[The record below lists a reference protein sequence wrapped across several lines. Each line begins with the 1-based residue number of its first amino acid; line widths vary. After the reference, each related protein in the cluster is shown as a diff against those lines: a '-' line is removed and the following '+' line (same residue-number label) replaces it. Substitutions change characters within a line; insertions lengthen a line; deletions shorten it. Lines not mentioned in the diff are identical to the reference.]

1 MKPISEFLAERLN
14 TLTQEN
20 IDYVLS
26 SDICDR
32 FMFYGVRA
40 TLHIDPSLRQMNLWT
55 VEGSD
60 AVYPSREA
68 AMEECKRIF
77 VRDADPR
84 ATRYTVA
91 HEYAD
96 HTRLYT
102 QGMRGVGQE
111 FGWWS
116 TPDVEDAMWFDS
128 LEAVMDHIRRYG
140 LGSAS
145 AIIEEVKIHKIYHD
159 LTGHVLY
166 IR

>member
-14 TLTQEN
+14 TLTQED
-20 IDYVLS
+20 IEYVLR
-26 SDICDR
+26 SDIRDH
-32 FMFYGVRA
+32 FMFYGVPT
-40 TLHIDPSLRQMNLWT
+40 TLYVDPSLERMNLW
-55 VEGSD
+55 VVGD
-60 AVYPSREA
+60 RVFPSREA

-77 VRDADPR
+77 IRDADPR
-84 ATRYTVA
+84 VTRYTVA

-116 TPDVEDAMWFDS
+116 TPDIYDAMWFDS
-128 LEAVMDHIRRYG
+128 LEAVMGHIRRHG
-140 LGSAS
+140 LECAP
-145 AIIEEVKIHKIYHD
+145 ATIEEVKIHKIYHD